1 MAMAEQHLFDTELAG
16 LARRGYQ
23 GGMPLELLSDAF
35 VYEDAGRYFHTIDGR
50 FAKIWKISG
59 HDHSLLNNDS
69 LYHISDCFGDVL
81 NKYPEDSCGQF
92 IRHTHRDIR
101 PILKEY
107 LENIDKDAG
116 EFAIAIAN
124 SIVERQTD
132 ASMAKNGFFSKLSTE
147 QLQVLQADVREGLDK
162 EGVDVDVRENISAAI
177 EREIREGRF
186 PFVTDFYLVF
196 LWSPTYI
203 FGKFIDKA
211 FKGVLAS
218 VGLADADKLAHEA
231 YTKQSVQFGRIA
243 HNIGQSL
250 ATYNFYPEELT
261 GQGFINFQY
270 QLLNPVRSYNVEP
283 PEYFNDIPV
292 YECLREEVEVPLRN
306 TLTGATSYSW
316 VETEQNGWTIH
327 DSGFDYYVRPVSILG
342 KPGKSFPGM
351 LQKAMAGIEAE
362 SLITINWKVPS
373 KLVAYARLMA
383 RGRLLAAKN
392 SMHLG
397 DADTRAQQSQ
407 DMEYVK
413 GRISSEN
420 VSTKSQFFD
429 TAVHINLM
437 GFDKTILEEQG
448 LQLQD
453 LLWRLG
459 HREELRGDAVV
470 RNSMPLNFRASS
482 MSLLRRDT
490 PYLTENLAH
499 LCPLFLEYQGVY
511 DSAIM
516 MNNRSGRPIF
526 IDLWGSNVVT
536 AHSLICGTTGSG
548 KSFAF
553 NNLLMGLRVKYRPKV
568 WIIDKGDSYR
578 SLCSVL
584 DGNYIP
590 LALEPF
596 QDKATG
602 RTVNPICLNP
612 FHMKKND
619 DGERELPTK
628 PERELLVD
636 MLTMMMEVSGAKG
649 QKIPLQNL
657 TVPLLHESL
666 SSFYSF
672 WLEKHS
678 GEEPTF
684 SKFIPHLRAT
694 TLNGLNGD
702 EIAAALS
709 MFYGNGL
716 YSAVFDGFLQVD
728 WDNDFT
734 VLETQRMADS
744 PALGVV
750 TLGLFRQIDAY
761 AKYKLDKK
769 RKKLIAVDEAW
780 ATLSNAAA
788 ASALAGFYR
797 EMRKYNAG
805 CFLISQTVKD
815 FVNLIKYDASG
826 GGGSGGGQDGILENT
841 SHYFFLAC
849 SPSDYKLAAEEL
861 SFSPEEID
869 LWKSL
874 ASLPP
879 MYSEIFYRM
888 RTGSALYYSG
898 VFRLFASAVSMW
910 VSSSHPD
917 DDYMRERKTQQ
928 LFAEG
933 GISEALARQ
942 RAIVAL
948 SKSHPY
954 GARFHVED
962 AA

>member
-1 MAMAEQHLFDTELAG
+1 MGMSEQHLFDTELAG

-23 GGMPLELLSDAF
+23 GGMPLELLSDGF
-35 VYEDAGRYFHTIDGR
+35 VYEEAGRYFHTVDGR
-50 FAKIWKISG
+50 FAKIWKIHG
-59 HDHSLLNNDS
+59 RDHSLLNNSD

-101 PILKEY
+101 PLIKEY
-107 LENIDKDAG
+107 LSNIDKDAG
-116 EFAIAIAN
+116 EFALAIAD
-124 SIVERQTD
+124 SIVERQTE
-132 ASMAKNGFFSKLSTE
+132 ASMAKNGFFAKLTRKE
-147 QLQVLQADVREGLDK
+147 LDVLQEDVRAGLEK
-162 EGVDVDVRENISAAI
+162 EGVEVDVRENISAAI

-196 LWSPTYI
+196 FWSPTYL
-203 FGKFIDKA
+203 FGKLIDKA
-211 FKGVLAS
+211 FKGALAS
-218 VGLADADKLAHEA
+218 VGLADPDKLAHDA
-231 YTKQSVQFGRIA
+231 YTKQSKTFGRIC
-243 HNIGQSL
+243 HDIGQAL
-250 ATYNFYPEELT
+250 ATYDFYPEELT
-261 GQGFINFQY
+261 GQGFVNFQY

-283 PEYFNDIPV
+283 PEYFNDIPI
-292 YECLREEVEVPLRN
+292 YECLREDVEVPVRN
-306 TLTGATSYSW
+306 TLGGSVGFSW
-316 VETEQNGWTIH
+316 VETEKEGWTIH
-327 DSGFDYYVRPVSILG
+327 DSGFDYFVRPVSVLG
-342 KPGKSFPGM
+342 KPGKSHPGM
-351 LQKAMAGIEAE
+351 LQKAMTGIEAE
-362 SLITINWKVPS
+362 SLITINWKVPT
-373 KLVAYARLMA
+373 KLASYARLMA

-397 DADTRAQQSQ
+397 DAETRAQQSQ

-437 GFDKTILEEQG
+437 GFDKDILDEQALS
-448 LQLQD
+448 LQS

-470 RNSMPLNFRASS
+470 RNSMPLNFRPSS

-499 LCPLFLEYQGVY
+499 LCPLFLEYQGVG
-511 DSAIM
+511 DAAIM
-516 MNNRSGRPIF
+516 MNNRAGRPIF

-568 WIIDKGDSYR
+568 WIIDKGDSYQ
-578 SLCSVL
+578 SLCAVL
-584 DGNYIP
+584 DGNYVP
-590 LALEPF
+590 LSLEPF
-596 QDKATG
+596 QSKATG

-612 FHMKKND
+612 FYMKKND
-619 DGERELPTK
+619 RGECEMPTK
-628 PERELLVD
+628 VERELLVD

-649 QKIPLQNL
+649 HKVPLKQL
-657 TVPLLHESL
+657 TVPLLHEAL
-666 SSFYSF
+666 NAFYSY
-672 WLEKHS
+672 WIETHPTD
-678 GEEPTF
+678 EPTF

-694 TLNGLNGD
+694 TLNDLSGD
-702 EIAAALS
+702 DVASNLM

-716 YSAVFDGFLQVD
+716 YAAVFDGYLQVD
-728 WDNDFT
+728 WENDFT

-761 AKYKLDKK
+761 AKYKLDKN

-815 FVNLIKYDASG
+815 FVNLIKFDVSG
-826 GGGSGGGQDGILENT
+826 GGGGSGGQDGILENT

-849 SPSDYKLAAEEL
+849 SPSDYKLAEEEL
-861 SFSPEEID
+861 SFSEEEID
-869 LWKSL
+869 LWRSL

-879 MYSEIFYRM
+879 MYSEVFYRM
-888 RTGSALYYSG
+888 RTSTSRYYSG
-898 VFRLFASAVSMW
+898 VFRLFASSVSLW

-917 DDYMRERKTQQ
+917 DAHMREQKTQEIIADQ
-928 LFAEG
+928 
-933 GISEALARQ
+933 GIPEAHARQ

-954 GARFHVED
+954 GARFHAEV